1 MSKGGEKVHSIII
14 ALVFNATDLVSGI
27 IQALKNKSL
36 QSAKLRDGLFKK
48 IGFLICYFLA
58 WLIDTY
64 GNEIGFN
71 IAIDDLQVV
80 VLYVCLTETISVI
93 ENISKINSDLMP
105 EKLMELFHIKRE
117 VDIHE
122 S

>member
-1 MSKGGEKVHSIII
+1 MHSIII
-14 ALVFNATDLVSGI
+14 ALVFNATDLLSGI

-48 IGFLICYFLA
+48 IGFLICYFLG

-71 IAIDDLQVV
+71 IAIDVLPVV

-93 ENISKINSDLMP
+93 ENISKINSDLLP
-105 EKLMELFHIKRE
+105 EKLMELFHIKKE

-122 S
+122 P

>member
-1 MSKGGEKVHSIII
+1 MHSIII
-14 ALVFNATDLVSGI
+14 ALVFNATDLLSGI

-71 IAIDDLQVV
+71 IAIDVLPVV

-93 ENISKINSDLMP
+93 ENISKINSDLLP
-105 EKLMELFHIKRE
+105 EKLMELFHIKKE

-122 S
+122 P